1 MSKAGKRGKS
11 AQGAAG
17 AAKWEQALLTT
28 VFEEEKWKANV
39 TFVVGKKADDYTWIN
54 ILGQNIAAGSRR
66 LFSSF
71 SKQALFS
78 DVQELGN
85 PKGKKPKETP
95 SHYEV
100 CEPCKN
106 HLDIGEDIPLP
117 LLAKLIKFKLLWIKQ
132 NDLKRRD
139 AEKKAALERE
149 KAKAKAAEKAAGGG
163 GKERA
168 KSPGKGKG
176 GGKKTPEPQQSK
188 DGSKLRKRGEEDP
201 EGKYIDDEPDDGA
214 DHYIVIYGFHY
225 PNLFG
230 LLAELGLNVSTIMA
244 VNSQDYAY
252 FQPKEGDEQPIEKD
266 EKTLDPKSKRKS
278 ADTKSTQS
286 AAAEEAAREEK
297 AELANELKSFWRD
310 LPAILLRQSRL
321 HDIARKDYEVKS
333 LLMPQNLEDAEQKAQ
348 FGASLFED
356 IACMIYDLIDARRQW
371 HNYLENLNLVQV
383 PLYGLPTSTAPP
395 VGEGDKS
402 GPVSGAPTPAG
413 QPAPSVTSLNLGEQ
427 LESPQV
433 DMRFYNDLMNCVP
446 QESVSV
452 PLVMNCMLEQI
463 EATQQN
469 IDPPSEQKPP
479 QRADGLNSDL
489 AKHLS
494 SLAFKLALTE
504 EEHVAL
510 SSVLSLPER
519 PPEEF
524 KQPLL
529 VNPHDDITQ
538 RTHHLKAMYGFDP
551 EKVEEDMLKKLK
563 VSTMLQLPRPTSS
576 VARERAARLQELVH
590 FCATDGL
597 VQSEIDRAFKQFVFE
612 SMDFATTDSNGFII
626 TRDSEGLEH
635 TAVPWDDPYPFFK
648 GMIPKHEKESVRMSP
663 VSDERS
669 GAESDLFNS
678 LGSDTPPMSDP
689 GDVPTPLTPPPAPR
703 PGPPVGKKSPTPG
716 KSKKSRSDSADSG
729 KKKGGKGGKKSGKRA
744 QSPALSEDQKP
755 ASPAEKEPGSRSSS
769 SDSRKG
775 ILRPSSRSS
784 SRDGRRSRS
793 RSPSVDDK
801 RLSMISVHF
810 EADTEGHTIAHV
822 KDEEKGE
829 EEEIL
834 GGKTT
839 EESMNEIVDAQK
851 RQLDQ
856 WCFAEHYDKKVL
868 LQVLKS
874 AMYKLPYVDTYYH
887 KRDHSLMVV
896 LHSPHNPE
904 FQNHEDWHT
913 ELHSNIGFRNY
924 LDFVEDSIGDWLK
937 EEEAKYHAQVLSEE
951 IEKMRQ
957 DEESAS
963 RLAERNAKKSSKR
976 SATSKSKS
984 PKGSRASSQERPS
997 SASSNI
1003 FIRDGSLKA
1012 WKIEQDRIKGEEDE
1026 KERVRSAKRTKSP
1039 KAKKEEDT
1047 KKRPG
1052 SRGSAKSKGSAKEQD
1067 QEPQMEMEPMMDE
1080 KYWPFHGYDMGN
1092 NLIHVSGI
1100 TSTLFP
1106 SDGGQI
1112 RTERTEFIQGTV
1124 SVRTTVLKDD
1134 HTFTV
1139 HILDPKDTQGE
1150 ESDAE
1155 PDSARSGAEKAEF
1168 EKPEKE
1174 NKDLESDKRS
1184 KSMSMKSSVRKQ
1196 ASVSAFGSITS
1207 QFNDGMT
1214 LALSQFGDSG
1224 MAPDGKKYEPELY
1237 IPPVT
1242 TPSPVPPPS
1251 PSKSK
1256 KSDKK
1261 EKGRSS
1267 ATPEPPPPQPQDGD
1281 EKTTEVSQAA
1291 SRSQDTR
1298 SKMSTLRFSLGEADE
1313 KEETKSIEPPAI
1325 EQPFQQLFISC
1336 PDGLNVKY
1344 LLESHVGMRP
1354 LAEDDRRLLVRQSYP
1369 FKTDGHQA
1377 CEATR
1382 KKYALNE
1389 VSRVITSEGTVI
1401 KNMMDGSVEVLY
1413 ADGTVSVHTGHW
1425 ELPRSRESSP
1435 QRINSAKSQPDT
1447 PSKET
1452 KDKKGA
1458 GTDRSTGKKSGSKP
1472 TSDATEETR
1481 VEDDHRS
1488 TWTMTFPSGERTKY
1502 ATGHEPED
1510 LKPVMVCQASDPETS
1525 QSMATRDDHVMTISY
1540 PDGTTILEHADG
1552 TRITTYYRET
1562 QVPLGDGATDDG
1574 EKEYDIQT
1582 NKFVKVECPGFATV
1596 EFNCMTSENL
1606 TIFGNGTTVN
1616 IFPDGY
1622 YMLHHY
1628 EGGRLEIDTEGIL
1641 TYFPRPVKNMEQL
1654 LPEREIRYMFCHNA
1668 DVTVETVDS
1677 DGNVFN
1683 VKNNGDFSVIPA
1695 NTDDIS
1701 DVSSEDQMRLERK
1714 ITVFKEHAP
1723 KFFIIHAD
1731 GSGTELLRYQEIA
1744 EYLTSAEQS
1753 PATAVLR
1760 DELPDFPGVVGITI
1774 LKPYI
1779 GGPSERWLKKY
1790 DQESIIPP
1798 GIRCRDLTSLPPK
1811 EYKRQGPKFG
1821 TNVGQGLSVGGAV
1834 KQNVRIPIVKCP
1846 NILELR
1852 QLVQY
1857 KPMNEQ
1863 LRSVM
1868 QRGLREYAEYVKSRN
1883 EMNDYMQVVD
1893 PRSDEERMTAADLQA
1908 MARANNELTDYEKAD
1923 VKRIY
1928 EKTLTPPEPSPPPTP
1943 QPKRT
1948 LADWERDERELQEQ
1962 KEGLAAIRNKHIP
1975 KYFDSEF
1982 GKAFLLTQAKDIN
1995 ETVTLLSNDPR
2006 RDGTEAIR
2014 GDTRDSSQPE
2024 PRSAG
2029 MQARPGGPTT
2039 SQSDRSSHS
2048 DVTNQRKLPV
2058 ADTPMSFAVYSEV
2071 GHSASGM
2078 RPGNPTPAHAAGQG
2092 SPAPVRPSAPTPAH
2106 ANKGVAGRP
2115 GNPTPKQAG
2124 AGTESPSDLPSHLDY
2139 PIIFEQPALEEEPEF
2154 GGEQEMLSQSM
2165 KMDVLGRPRN
2175 KPVPLPAVIKGGK
2188 PGAIPNT
2195 KYIQVED
2202 PVRRRTNNSLLAGAT
2217 VKGQAQLAAMRG
2229 LILLPEEV
2237 DFGVLKEGNTY
2248 AHMVMLKNTGVDTC
2262 RFKIKQPPPAT
2273 GIRII
2278 YKPGP
2283 VAAGMKVEVDVE
2295 IYAIA
2300 VGAEGETGV
2309 GAIRHELEIV
2319 TETDVLFLPIT
2330 ATVLVAHEF
2339 DNRGMSSPQGGKS
2352 PGARLISTK
2361 PPSTTGIIRPRR
2373 NITLEPVPPVK

>member
-266 EKTLDPKSKRKS
+266 EKTL
-278 ADTKSTQS
+278 
-286 AAAEEAAREEK
+286 EEAAREEK

-321 HDIARKDYEVKS
+321 HDIARKDYE
-333 LLMPQNLEDAEQKAQ
+333 AQ

-452 PLVMNCMLEQI
+452 PLVMNCMLEQ
-463 EATQQN
+463 
-469 IDPPSEQKPP
+469 
-479 QRADGLNSDL
+479 
-489 AKHLS
+489 
-494 SLAFKLALTE
+494 
-504 EEHVAL
+504 AL

-793 RSPSVDDK
+793 RSP
-801 RLSMISVHF
+801 SVHF

-1267 ATPEPPPPQPQDGD
+1267 ATPEPPPPQPQ
-1281 EKTTEVSQAA
+1281 
-1291 SRSQDTR
+1291 
-1298 SKMSTLRFSLGEADE
+1298 GEADE

-2058 ADTPMSFAVYSEV
+2058 A
-2071 GHSASGM
+2071 
-2078 RPGNPTPAHAAGQG
+2078 
-2092 SPAPVRPSAPTPAH
+2092 
-2106 ANKGVAGRP
+2106 
-2115 GNPTPKQAG
+2115 
-2124 AGTESPSDLPSHLDY
+2124 
-2139 PIIFEQPALEEEPEF
+2139 
-2154 GGEQEMLSQSM
+2154 
-2165 KMDVLGRPRN
+2165 
-2175 KPVPLPAVIKGGK
+2175 
-2188 PGAIPNT
+2188 
-2195 KYIQVED
+2195 
-2202 PVRRRTNNSLLAGAT
+2202 
-2217 VKGQAQLAAMRG
+2217 
-2229 LILLPEEV
+2229 
-2237 DFGVLKEGNTY
+2237 
-2248 AHMVMLKNTGVDTC
+2248 
-2262 RFKIKQPPPAT
+2262 
-2273 GIRII
+2273 
-2278 YKPGP
+2278 
-2283 VAAGMKVEVDVE
+2283 AGMKVEVDVE